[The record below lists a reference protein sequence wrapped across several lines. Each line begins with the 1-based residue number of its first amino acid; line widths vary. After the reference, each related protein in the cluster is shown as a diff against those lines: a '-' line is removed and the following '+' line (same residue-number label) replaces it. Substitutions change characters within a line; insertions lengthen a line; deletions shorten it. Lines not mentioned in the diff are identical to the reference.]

1 MFPNKIIQ
9 ISAPAKINLYL
20 HVTGKRPDGYHLLDS
35 LFVFADISD
44 ELHIES
50 AEKLS
55 FSIEGEFAEN
65 LKEEK
70 NNIVIKAAEI
80 LAKALGITPSVNI
93 KLIKKLPV
101 AAGLG
106 GGSADAAAVLVGL
119 SQLWESTL
127 SKEELAEIALQL
139 GADVPACLQKCPLN
153 ISGIGEIIT
162 KAPSLPKI
170 WIVLVNP
177 KVKVP
182 TPDVFK
188 ARAKPFTAFMPINTA
203 CNDIDS
209 FVFELKKRSN
219 DLTEAACS
227 LAPEIADTLEIISQ
241 QQDCLISRM
250 SGSGATCF
258 GLFANKEHAETAVRL
273 IKSKKPNWW
282 TISTRLFSD

>member
-1 MFPNKIIQ
+1 MFPNKAIRIY
-9 ISAPAKINLYL
+9 APAKINLYL

-44 ELHIES
+44 EIHIKPS
-50 AEKLS
+50 KKLS

-65 LKEEK
+65 LKKEK
-70 NNIVIKAAEI
+70 NNIVIKATKI
-80 LAKALGITPSVNI
+80 LAKALGIIPLVKI

-106 GGSADAAAVLVGL
+106 GGSADAAAVLIGL
-119 SQLWESTL
+119 SQLWESPL
-127 SKEELAEIALQL
+127 SKEKLAEIALQL

-162 KAPSLPKI
+162 KAPPLPKI

-188 ARAKPFTAFMPINTA
+188 KRAKPFTTAMPIKVA
-203 CNDIDS
+203 YDDIDS
-209 FVFELKKRSN
+209 FVLELKKRSN
-219 DLTEAACS
+219 DLTESACS

-241 QQDCLISRM
+241 QHGCLISRM

-273 IKSKKPNWW
+273 IKSKESDWW
-282 TISTRLFSD
+282 AISTLLF